1 MKQAEHPL
9 AGARWTRAGLLRTA
23 LGGGAL
29 IAGGAAMGARG
40 GSGTSLAAPSKATD
54 ATILN
59 LFLTLERV
67 QEGLYRQAI
76 GAGRLTGGLAE
87 FARTVGAQETEH
99 VGFLTDRLGAR
110 AGAAP
115 ALDFPQETLEVPER
129 FQDAAIELEEAAI
142 AAYIG
147 QSANLTRDTLG
158 AISTVLAVEAR
169 QVAWVRDIAGISP
182 APRAADPGRPG
193 EDVLDRL
200 RERRFIR

>member
-1 MKQAEHPL
+1 
-9 AGARWTRAGLLRTA
+9 
-23 LGGGAL
+23 
-29 IAGGAAMGARG
+29 MGARG
-40 GSGTSLAAPSKATD
+40 TRGTSLAAPSKATD
-54 ATILN
+54 ADILN

-76 GAGRLTGGLAE
+76 EAGRLTGGLAE
-87 FARTVGAQETEH
+87 FARTVGEQETEH

-115 ALDFPQETLEVPER
+115 GLAFPQETLEVPER

-182 APRAADPGRPG
+182 APRAADPGRPA
-193 EDVLDRL
+193 EEVLDHL